1 MAPGSLGYDPR
12 RHVCHLRHH
21 LLACDVFCVRES
33 YAFEW
38 ILRGLSGLHYHKFSQ
53 GEDGKLSTDTRYEV
67 PSSFR
72 STMWQPRVS
81 VMGKRLFLIR
91 TVS

>member
-1 MAPGSLGYDPR
+1 MAPGSLGYGPR

-21 LLACDVFCVRES
+21 QLACDVFCVRES

-38 ILRGLSGLHYHKFSQ
+38 ILRGLSGLHYHKFSP
-53 GEDGKLSTDTRYEV
+53 GEDGKLSTDIRYEG
-67 PSSFR
+67 PTSFR
-72 STMWQPRVS
+72 GTMWQPRVS
-81 VMGKRLFLIR
+81 VIGELLFLIR